1 MKSLS
6 TILPITTCLLV
17 PLFGYS
23 TAATSWAQGYPDCCV
38 VECTD
43 DPGVD
48 VMELVAAGQCIP
60 EPTGPDECTGPFL
73 EVELRQRDLDQ
84 LVVGYQ
90 AFMCFNPRY
99 IRVCDIELT
108 ESPYGLHMINE
119 WDNELGTITLIAGI
133 DEMADPPQEPT
144 DKDAVLAIIRIEGLA
159 EFCEFDPDLAN
170 QICFREHL
178 PPTRFSDPDGL
189 PVYPCL
195 KFTGN
200 LFIDWTEPDC
210 TCPRAVT
217 VQCVDEVPDADCDLV
232 VCTDDCDP
240 KPACTWEGDTDNG
253 GAGCPDDPRI
263 ITRKYRC
270 TDFCENYCECT
281 QTITV
286 VDNTPPEIT
295 CPDPVGVECYEDVPE
310 PDPGLVAVTDNCDD
324 APDVTWVRDY
334 DNEATGCPGDPRIIV
349 RTYRATDF
357 CGNYSDCQQIITV
370 VDTTPPVIECP
381 ADEGYECVEDV
392 PDPDV
397 TLPVVSDNCDHPE
410 PPDVTH
416 EGDVDNGGSGCEDD
430 PLIIRRTYRATDFC
444 GNFSECIQ
452 TITVVDTTDPEI
464 ICPPA
469 ENYQCVE
476 EVPDYDPNNPDPRIQ
491 VSDNCWDP
499 NDPNSPAPV
508 VTWEGDEDNA
518 GDGCP
523 DSPLI
528 ITRTYR
534 VTDVCQNFSECQQ
547 IITVIDTTPPEIWA
561 CPHDVEVECVQ
572 DVPEPNLEGVC
583 FADNCWDPDDP
594 NSSAPV
600 VTHEGDVDNGGS
612 GCDGDPLIITR
623 TFRVTDFCGNY
634 SECPQEIKVI
644 DRSPPE
650 FPDGCQ
656 PLYVTVYP
664 NAGDCDAFVCLPVPP
679 AVDNCDDDV
688 EVVGERSDG
697 LALDEAYPP
706 GETTVWWTAAD
717 DCGNQNLCFQFVEVM
732 DENLLV
738 AHVELQGIFVSP
750 LSRCIT
756 FELWNCPADE
766 PVHTADRVITF
777 VTNNV
782 DRSAGTTELHVPCA
796 LYNCMTAQDRLH
808 TLRSTAEL
816 GIIEY
821 TDEFTCPDMVRTKYS
836 AEYRNPRPDGECEY
850 PSELGHW
857 LLSGNFDFCNWPDD
871 CEWPDCDYWVDI
883 LDFGVWWN
891 QFNAGANYG
900 TGDTTCPACDQFMHA
915 DANGDALC
923 TIDDFAYFR
932 VNLLCAYEPNCCGA
946 PGAADRGPIMSIS
959 VEELHARGWDE
970 LAGADLN
977 HDGWLDMQDVEA
989 FENGGWEP
997 EVSPSEGGQ
1006 PLDPDD
1012 VRRP

>member
-1 MKSLS
+1 
-6 TILPITTCLLV
+6 
-17 PLFGYS
+17 
-23 TAATSWAQGYPDCCV
+23 
-38 VECTD
+38 
-43 DPGVD
+43 
-48 VMELVAAGQCIP
+48 MELVAAGQCIP

-857 LLSGNFDFCNWPDD
+857 LLSGNFDFCNWPDN